1 MRARELME
9 YLELNPIIAAVHE
22 HDFPAALSSPVGV
35 IFCLKTNIL
44 HVADRVKEAH
54 DAGKCIFV
62 HVDLAEG
69 VGKDRAGI
77 EYLAA
82 LGVDGIISTRTQLC
96 RHAREKGLIAVQR
109 FFALDSQGLESISE
123 NLENSACDLVE
134 IMPGVIGKAISR
146 FSGGKVPVI
155 AGGLIETKKE
165 VLAALEC
172 GALAV
177 STGKRELWYID

>member
-1 MRARELME
+1 M
-9 YLELNPIIAAVHE
+9 
-22 HDFPAALSSPVGV
+22 

-44 HVADRVKEAH
+44 NVADRVKAAH
-54 DAGKCIFV
+54 GAEKCILI
-62 HVDLAEG
+62 HVDLADG
-69 VGKDRAGI
+69 IGKDRAGI
-77 EYLAA
+77 DYLAS

-96 RHAREKGLIAVQR
+96 RHAKDRGLIAVQR
-109 FFALDSQGLESISE
+109 FFALDSQGMESIGE
-123 NLENSACDLVE
+123 NLENSVCDLAE

-146 FSGGKVPVI
+146 FSGGRTPVI

-165 VLAALEC
+165 VLSALEC